1 MKVTDCAVGDEA
13 PPPPET
19 GGDVAVVE
27 GDGVGDGVV
36 VGDTEG
42 VDEGAVEAEGDG
54 VGDGVVV
61 GDTEGVDEGAVE
73 AEGDGV
79 ATDVGLG
86 LIFIIGT
93 KVAGLFRVGNNAAI
107 IKVFWMTIFLELTN
121 V

>member
-19 GGDVAVVE
+19 GGDVAVV
-27 GDGVGDGVV
+27 
-36 VGDTEG
+36 
-42 VDEGAVEAEGDG
+42 EGDG

-107 IKVFWMTIFLELTN
+107 IKVFWMTIFLELNN

>member
-42 VDEGAVEAEGDG
+42 VDEGDG

-107 IKVFWMTIFLELTN
+107 IKVFWMTIFLELNN

>member
-19 GGDVAVVE
+19 GGDVAVV
-27 GDGVGDGVV
+27 
-36 VGDTEG
+36 
-42 VDEGAVEAEGDG
+42 EGDG